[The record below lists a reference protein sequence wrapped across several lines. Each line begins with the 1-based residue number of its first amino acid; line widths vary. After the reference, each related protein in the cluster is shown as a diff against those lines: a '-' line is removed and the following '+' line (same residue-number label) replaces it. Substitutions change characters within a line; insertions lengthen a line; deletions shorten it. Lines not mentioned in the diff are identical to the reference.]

1 MKKNYPFPKNYSLS
15 VFSMLV
21 VFFFSITGL
30 SAQVGIGT
38 SNPDPSSI
46 LHIESNNKGVLLPKV
61 DLKNLR
67 DRNTVKGPTEGLL
80 VYNKTVNSANNLR
93 KGFYIWDNEKW
104 DKVENQSDIDEV
116 MEGIDERLKE
126 LEEGSGSGAGWSL
139 DGNNFDNV
147 NNANAKFLGTTTWHS
162 LFLRADDKQIAE
174 FDPHGGIAL
183 GFNTKADWAGVAI
196 GNSASITADEAV
208 AIGKSAKSGSRSISL
223 GNGALATNDEAIGL
237 GFNANSSGSKATAIG
252 HSAKASANQS
262 VAVGQLAS
270 ASGSSSFAIGSNAQ
284 ATQNVAFAIGDGAR
298 ATSNEA
304 FAIGTNASSSSDQ
317 GMAIGVGATTKN
329 QQNALAIGVNSEAS
343 GNNSMA
349 IGHSSNVSGQYAAAI
364 GYNSEATQQNATA
377 LGSNAKANAQNA
389 TAIGYESTASTAYA
403 IVLGNNTAASNWN
416 GSKIGIGTS
425 NPTAKLHVNGSLRI
439 VDGNQGAN
447 KVLTSDANGNASWK
461 DLNGGSGNSGNVYAD
476 LYNGESQKISRDG
489 KSYAIIFDKST
500 LSKNIAQKD
509 NGIQVNKGGIFKV
522 SATISIR
529 IDNTRAE
536 DDLYEF
542 YFAKDRE
549 KLVGSSAFVT
559 MDPEFVKI
567 GKKHTITLNKLIKL
581 EQGDQ
586 VAVYIRKAD
595 DLGLLTVYWG
605 QSISIVKEACSF
617 NLEKIDEIN

>member
-1 MKKNYPFPKNYSLS
+1 MKKHYPLRNDLALTFLLILCVYSFGILD
-15 VFSMLV
+15 
-21 VFFFSITGL
+21 L

-38 SNPDPSSI
+38 ANPDPSAI
-46 LHIESNNKGVLLPKV
+46 LHIQSTNKGVLLPKV
-61 DLKNLR
+61 DLQNLT
-67 DRNTVKGPTEGLL
+67 DKYTVSNPKEGLL
-80 VYNKTVNSANNLR
+80 VYNERYDDQNNLR

-104 DKVENQSDIDEV
+104 DKVENQSDVDEL
-116 MEGIDERLKE
+116 MDGIDERLKE
-126 LEEGSGSGAGWSL
+126 LEDGSGSGSGWSL

-223 GNGALATNDEAIGL
+223 GNGALATSDEAIGL

-284 ATQNVAFAIGDGAR
+284 ATQNIAFAIGDGAR

-304 FAIGTNASSSSDQ
+304 FAIGANASSSSDQ
-317 GMAIGVGATTKN
+317 GMAIGLGATTKN

-403 IVLGNNTAASNWN
+403 IVLGNNTAASSWN

-425 NPTAKLHVNGSLRI
+425 DPTAKLHVNGSLRI
-439 VDGNQGAN
+439 VDGTQGDN
-447 KVLTSDANGNASWK
+447 KVLTSDAQGNASWK
-461 DLNGGSGNSGNVYAD
+461 DLNAGSGNSEKVYAD
-476 LYNGESQKISRDG
+476 LYNTSSARILNNGQAFTIKFG
-489 KSYAIIFDKST
+489 QTA
-500 LSKNIAQKD
+500 LSKNIQLKD
-509 NGIQVNKGGIFKV
+509 DGIQVKEGGIFKV
-522 SATISIR
+522 NATISIN
-529 IDNTRAE
+529 IEDDDAE
-536 DDLYEF
+536 DEVYEF
-542 YFAKDRE
+542 YLAKWGSKIAGSSVYITIDSAVDE
-549 KLVGSSAFVT
+549 NEKYTVSLSKLVQLKQW
-559 MDPEFVKI
+559 E
-567 GKKHTITLNKLIKL
+567 
-581 EQGDQ
+581 Q
-586 VAVYIRKAD
+586 VAVYVRKVEDAKHGHKD
-595 DLGLLTVYWG
+595 EEN
-605 QSISIVKEACSF
+605 ISLVNGACSF
-617 NLEKIDEIN
+617 NLEKIDEID

>member
-1 MKKNYPFPKNYSLS
+1 MKKNYPFPRNYRLS
-15 VFSMLV
+15 VFSMLF

-38 SNPDPSSI
+38 ANPDPSAI
-46 LHIESNNKGVLLPKV
+46 LHIQSTNKGVLLPKV
-61 DLKNLR
+61 DLKNLT
-67 DRNTVKGPTEGLL
+67 DRNTVNGPTEGLL

-104 DKVENQSDIDEV
+104 DKVENQSDVDEI

-126 LEEGSGSGAGWSL
+126 LEEGSGSGSGSGWAL

-147 NNANAKFLGTTTWHS
+147 NNANTKFLGTTTWHS
-162 LFLRADDKQIAE
+162 LFLRADDTQIAE

-183 GFNTKADWAGVAI
+183 GFNTNADWAGVAI

-223 GNGALATNDEAIGL
+223 GNGALATSDEAIGL

-317 GMAIGVGATTKN
+317 GMAIGLGATTKN

-389 TAIGYESTASTAYA
+389 TAIGYQSTASTAYA
-403 IVLGNNTAASNWN
+403 IVLGNNTAASSWN

-425 NPTAKLHVNGSLRI
+425 DPTAKLHVNGSLRI
-439 VDGNQGAN
+439 VDGTQGDN
-447 KVLTSDANGNASWK
+447 KVLTSDAQGNASWK
-461 DLNGGSGNSGNVYAD
+461 DLNAGSGNSEKVYAD
-476 LYNGESQKISRDG
+476 LYNTSSARILNNGQAFTIKFG
-489 KSYAIIFDKST
+489 QTA
-500 LSKNIAQKD
+500 LSKNIQLKD
-509 NGIQVNKGGIFKV
+509 DGIQVKEGGIFKV
-522 SATISIR
+522 NATISIN
-529 IDNTRAE
+529 IEDDDAE
-536 DDLYEF
+536 DEVYEF
-542 YFAKDRE
+542 YLAKWGSKIAGSSVYITIDSAVDE
-549 KLVGSSAFVT
+549 NEKYTVSLSKLVQLKQW
-559 MDPEFVKI
+559 E
-567 GKKHTITLNKLIKL
+567 
-581 EQGDQ
+581 Q
-586 VAVYIRKAD
+586 VAVYVRKVEDAKHGHKD
-595 DLGLLTVYWG
+595 EEN
-605 QSISIVKEACSF
+605 ISLVNGACSF
-617 NLEKIDEIN
+617 NLEKIDEID

>member
-1 MKKNYPFPKNYSLS
+1 MKKNYPFPRNYSLS
-15 VFSMLV
+15 VFSMLF

-38 SNPDPSSI
+38 ANPDPSAI
-46 LHIESNNKGVLLPKV
+46 LHIQSTNKGVLLPKV
-61 DLKNLR
+61 DLQNLT
-67 DRNTVKGPTEGLL
+67 DKYTVSNPKEGLL
-80 VYNKTVNSANNLR
+80 VYNERYDDQNNLR

-116 MEGIDERLKE
+116 MDGIDERLKE
-126 LEEGSGSGAGWSL
+126 LEDGSGSGSGWSL

-196 GNSASITADEAV
+196 RNSASITADEAV

-223 GNGALATNDEAIGL
+223 GNGALATSDEAIGL

-461 DLNGGSGNSGNVYAD
+461 VISSGSSSNPIFGEIFSSSNNSLTINNLNSAQPLTFGSDSYKNSVNTSNNNLQVTISGIYRINYNVTVEKSNGGSLDLQIYCATGWNSSDIIPGTTSYINLDSNTNVGSVSINKFASLGEYKQVYVFYKKVSGNKDSFD
-476 LYNGESQKISRDG
+476 LITN
-489 KSYAIIFDKST
+489 
-500 LSKNIAQKD
+500 
-509 NGIQVNKGGIFKV
+509 
-522 SATISIR
+522 
-529 IDNTRAE
+529 
-536 DDLYEF
+536 
-542 YFAKDRE
+542 
-549 KLVGSSAFVT
+549 GSSFSVELA
-559 MDPEFVKI
+559 KS
-567 GKKHTITLNKLIKL
+567 N
-581 EQGDQ
+581 
-586 VAVYIRKAD
+586 
-595 DLGLLTVYWG
+595 
-605 QSISIVKEACSF
+605 
-617 NLEKIDEIN
+617 

>member
-1 MKKNYPFPKNYSLS
+1 MKKNYPFPRNYSLS
-15 VFSMLV
+15 VFSMLF

-38 SNPDPSSI
+38 ANPDPSAI
-46 LHIESNNKGVLLPKV
+46 LHIQSTNKGVLLPKV
-61 DLKNLR
+61 DLQNLT
-67 DRNTVKGPTEGLL
+67 DKYTVSNPKEGLL
-80 VYNKTVNSANNLR
+80 VYNERYDDQNNLR

-116 MEGIDERLKE
+116 MDGIDERLKE
-126 LEEGSGSGAGWSL
+126 LEDGSGSGSGWSL

-223 GNGALATNDEAIGL
+223 GNGALATSDEAIGL

-461 DLNGGSGNSGNVYAD
+461 VISSGSSSNPIFGEIFSSSNNSLTINNLNSAQPLTFGSDSYKNSVNTSNNNLQVTISGIYRINYNVTVEKSNGGSLDLQIYCATGWNSSDIIPGTTSYINLDSNTNVGSVSINKFASLGEYKQVYVFYKKVSGNKDSFD
-476 LYNGESQKISRDG
+476 LITN
-489 KSYAIIFDKST
+489 
-500 LSKNIAQKD
+500 
-509 NGIQVNKGGIFKV
+509 
-522 SATISIR
+522 
-529 IDNTRAE
+529 
-536 DDLYEF
+536 
-542 YFAKDRE
+542 
-549 KLVGSSAFVT
+549 GSSFSVELA
-559 MDPEFVKI
+559 KS
-567 GKKHTITLNKLIKL
+567 N
-581 EQGDQ
+581 
-586 VAVYIRKAD
+586 
-595 DLGLLTVYWG
+595 
-605 QSISIVKEACSF
+605 
-617 NLEKIDEIN
+617 

>member
-1 MKKNYPFPKNYSLS
+1 MKKHYPLRNDLALTFLLILCVYSFGILD
-15 VFSMLV
+15 
-21 VFFFSITGL
+21 L

-38 SNPDPSSI
+38 ANPDPSAI
-46 LHIESNNKGVLLPKV
+46 LHIQSTNKGVLLPKV
-61 DLKNLR
+61 DLQNLT
-67 DRNTVKGPTEGLL
+67 DKYTVSNPKEGLL
-80 VYNKTVNSANNLR
+80 VYNERYDDQNNLR

-116 MEGIDERLKE
+116 MDGIDERLKE
-126 LEEGSGSGAGWSL
+126 LEDGSGSGAGWSL

-223 GNGALATNDEAIGL
+223 GNGALATSDEAIGL

-461 DLNGGSGNSGNVYAD
+461 VISSGSSSNPIFGEIFSSSNNSLTINNLNSAQPLTFGSDSYKNSVNTSNNNLQVTISGIYRINYNVTVEKSNGGSLDLQIYCATGWNSSDIIPGTTSYINLDSNTNVGSVSINKFASLGEYKQVYVFYKKVSGNKDSFD
-476 LYNGESQKISRDG
+476 LITN
-489 KSYAIIFDKST
+489 
-500 LSKNIAQKD
+500 
-509 NGIQVNKGGIFKV
+509 
-522 SATISIR
+522 
-529 IDNTRAE
+529 
-536 DDLYEF
+536 
-542 YFAKDRE
+542 
-549 KLVGSSAFVT
+549 GSSFSVELA
-559 MDPEFVKI
+559 KS
-567 GKKHTITLNKLIKL
+567 N
-581 EQGDQ
+581 
-586 VAVYIRKAD
+586 
-595 DLGLLTVYWG
+595 
-605 QSISIVKEACSF
+605 
-617 NLEKIDEIN
+617 

>member
-116 MEGIDERLKE
+116 MDGIDERLKE
-126 LEEGSGSGAGWSL
+126 LEDGSGSGAGWSL

-223 GNGALATNDEAIGL
+223 GNGALATSDEAIGL

-476 LYNGESQKISRDG
+476 LYNGESQKISNSGDA
-489 KSYAIIFDKST
+489 YTLIFDKTT
-500 LSKNIAQKD
+500 LSKNIQQKD
-509 NGIQVNKGGIFKV
+509 NGIQVKKSGIFKANATV
-522 SATISIR
+522 SVN
-529 IDNTRAE
+529 IDDHHARYE
-536 DDLYEF
+536 VYEF
-542 YFAKDRE
+542 YFAKQGQ
-549 KLVGSSAFVT
+549 KIVGSAVYMTFPKYTKVG
-559 MDPEFVKI
+559 E
-567 GKKHTITLNKLIKL
+567 KHTVALNKLMKL
-581 EQGDQ
+581 EENEQ
-586 VAVYIRKAD
+586 VAIYVRKIAEAKHGNKD
-595 DLGLLTVYWG
+595 KNN
-605 QSISIVKEACSF
+605 ISLVNEACSF
-617 NLEKIDEIN
+617 NIEKIDEIN

>member
-1 MKKNYPFPKNYSLS
+1 MKKNYPLKRNFALT
-15 VFSMLV
+15 VFSVLFVTLM
-21 VFFFSITGL
+21 STTSL

-46 LHIESNNKGVLLPKV
+46 LHIQSNDKGVLLPKV
-61 DLKNLR
+61 DLKNLK
-67 DRNTVKGPTEGLL
+67 DKNTVNNPTEGLL
-80 VYNKTVNSANNLR
+80 VYNKNEDNSNNLR

-104 DKVENQSDIDEV
+104 DKVENKSDVDEV
-116 MEGIDERLKE
+116 MEEIDERIKE
-126 LEEGSGSGAGWSL
+126 LEEGSGSGGSGWSL

-147 NNANAKFLGTTTWHS
+147 NNADKKFLGTTTWHS
-162 LFLRADDKQIAE
+162 LFLRSNNKQIAE

-208 AIGKSAKSGSRSISL
+208 AIGKNAKSGSRSISL

-262 VAVGQLAS
+262 VALGQAAS

-284 ATQNVAFAIGDGAR
+284 ATQNAAFAIGNSAK

-329 QQNALAIGVNSEAS
+329 QQNAFAIGVNSEAS

-364 GYNSEATQQNATA
+364 GYNSKASQQNATA
-377 LGSNAKANAQNA
+377 LGSNSNANAQNS
-389 TAIGYESTASTAYA
+389 TAIGYQSTANTAYS

-425 NPTAKLHVNGSLRI
+425 DPTAKLHVNGSLRI
-439 VDGNQGAN
+439 VDGSEGAN
-447 KVLTSDANGNASWK
+447 KILMSDAQGNASWK
-461 DLNGGSGNSGNVYAD
+461 DLTEGIANTGKVYAD
-476 LYNGESQKISRDG
+476 LYNNEVQRILNSGQAFTIRFGMTSFFKNVQLSGD
-489 KSYAIIFDKST
+489 AI
-500 LSKNIAQKD
+500 L
-509 NGIQVNKGGIFKV
+509 VNQGGIFKV
-522 SATISIR
+522 NATISVN
-529 IDNTRAE
+529 IDDKDAE
-536 DDLYEF
+536 DEVYEF
-542 YFAKDRE
+542 YFAKWGNKIAGSTVYLTIDSAVDKNE
-549 KLVGSSAFVT
+549 KY
-559 MDPEFVKI
+559 
-567 GKKHTITLNKLIKL
+567 TITLSKLIRL
-581 EQGDQ
+581 GQNEQ
-586 VAVYIRKAD
+586 VAVYVRKVGDAKRS
-595 DLGLLTVYWG
+595 VK
-605 QSISIVKEACSF
+605 QNISLVKEACSF
-617 NLEKIDEIN
+617 TIEKIDGI